1 MKWICTDG
9 NADIEIEAETAEE
22 AAQEYVDGG
31 DWETTGETWWI
42 DIRCTPLDDAGEE
55 IEDDAETIT
64 IAVEQEEP
72 ECQEADHDWC
82 SPLEVVGGIESN
94 PGVWGHGGGV
104 KITEVCRHCGAYRI
118 TDTWAQRQDTGEQG
132 FRSTEYRDADSD
144 SLEWIES
151 QRVYRLWFRGQ
162 SIYDQKRFTG
172 RDAKEVAE
180 RYGFSVADLEPGCDI
195 EIYDDDDEVI
205 GGVVEEK

>member
-31 DWETTGETWWI
+31 DWETTGVTWWI
-42 DIRCTPLDDAGEE
+42 DIRCTPLDDAGED

-64 IAVEQEEP
+64 IAVEPEEP
-72 ECQEADHDWC
+72 ECTEADHDWC
-82 SPLEVVGGIESN
+82 NPLEVVGGIESN

-104 KITEVCRHCGAYRI
+104 EITEVCRHCGAYRI

-132 FRSTEYRDADSD
+132 LRSTEYRDADSD
-144 SLEWIES
+144 SLVW
-151 QRVYRLWFRGQ
+151 V
-162 SIYDQKRFTG
+162 
-172 RDAKEVAE
+172 
-180 RYGFSVADLEPGCDI
+180 
-195 EIYDDDDEVI
+195 DEAM
-205 GGVVEEK
+205 KNR